1 MKYILGIDFG
11 DGETVACY
19 APVSQNTGLQYA
31 KIKNSTD
38 INGRKINSLVMRSP
52 DGKYGI
58 SLSRGKLFLSFKK
71 YFYDSNGLT
80 EDQRNKQLLAFEFFI
95 RDVFSLI
102 KKNHA
107 EDIFQPG
114 NEVEVCIA
122 APTNWPPEV
131 KSEYRRF
138 VTDAIGQDVKWV
150 INESDAAYF
159 SKKSGYSGD
168 VVLVIDYG
176 SSTIDFTLME
186 NGKKLNVDTL
196 STNFG
201 ASQIEESILLD
212 YQTGKESAA
221 QFSQMM
227 GLAKSSLEKWGNQHI
242 DIIGNL
248 KLSIRKAKES
258 AYTEISTNLDD
269 YPNMYICGS
278 VVMRHFTGIDE
289 DRKIKFEYDYKESK
303 LQNYKDKV
311 KECFQKVKE
320 KAEELLSGKKV
331 DRIILSGGGSIMPW
345 VEMEAKEVW
354 GDSVEIV
361 MDTEPSF
368 VVAKGI
374 VNYALELYQCP
385 NDVVAEFDK
394 WLKSPDKMSDGI
406 SNGEWLKE
414 TLNREI
420 NLQAQ
425 NLMGENLYPI
435 LDSYLQDKTNPPYR
449 ILLNNI
455 ETFLKKECNEKP
467 FLSKIIS
474 TAFQNMKGSIEEL
487 LCGIVKQH
495 YCISVE
501 SLEIDLSNIDR
512 VEINIDHDSLDK
524 YVHKTFANCWGL
536 DVSRDYDERKKV
548 VDYLKE
554 KIEHRKVPIH
564 AELKGDPAFESVLAL
579 LRESLRQWAI
589 EEKPFF
595 VVE

>member
-38 INGRKINSLVMRSP
+38 IDGRKIISLVMRSP

-58 SLSRGKLFLSFKK
+58 SLSGGELFLSFKK

-80 EDQRNKQLLAFEFFI
+80 KDQRNEQLLAFKFFI

-102 KKNHA
+102 RKNHNG
-107 EDIFQPG
+107 DIFQPE

-138 VTDAIGQDVKWV
+138 VADAIGQDVKWV

-159 SKKSGYSGD
+159 SKKSDYSDD

-186 NGKKLNVDTL
+186 NGKKLNVDIL

-212 YQTGKESAA
+212 CQTGKESAA

-227 GLAKSSLEKWGNQHI
+227 GLAKSSLEKWGNQRI

-258 AYTEISTNLDD
+258 AYTDISTNLDD
-269 YPNMYICGS
+269 YPDMYICGS
-278 VVMRHFTGIDE
+278 LVMRHLTGIDE

-320 KAEELLSGKKV
+320 KAEELLSGKKI

-345 VEMEAKEVW
+345 VEMKAKEVW
-354 GDSVEIV
+354 DDSVEIV
-361 MDTEPSF
+361 SDTEPSY

-374 VNYALELYQCP
+374 VNYALELYKCP
-385 NDVVAEFDK
+385 DDVVAEFDK
-394 WLKSPDKMSDGI
+394 WLKSPDKMLDGI
-406 SNGEWLKE
+406 SNGGWLKE

-474 TAFQNMKGSIEEL
+474 TAFQNMKGNIEKS
-487 LCGIVKQH
+487 LCEIVEQH
-495 YCISVE
+495 YCINVKNF
-501 SLEIDLSNIDR
+501 EIDLSNIDQ
-512 VEINIDHDSLDK
+512 VEINIDNSSLNRHIHDKFAYCKGLDK
-524 YVHKTFANCWGL
+524 TRKL
-536 DVSRDYDERKKV
+536 EERREV
-548 VDYLKE
+548 VDHLKTY
-554 KIEHRKVPIH
+554 ILARKVPIH
-564 AELKGDPAFESVLAL
+564 AELKGDAFESVLAL

>member
-11 DGETVACY
+11 DGETAACY
-19 APVSQNTGLQYA
+19 APVSRNTGLQYA
-31 KIKNSTD
+31 KIKNSNE
-38 INGRKINSLVMRSP
+38 INERKIISFVMRSP
-52 DGKYGI
+52 DGKEYGI
-58 SLSRGKLFLSFKK
+58 SLPVGKLLLSFKK

-80 EDQRNKQLLAFEFFI
+80 EDQRNEQLEAFKSFI
-95 RDVFSLI
+95 RDVFGLI
-102 KKNHA
+102 RKNHA
-107 EDIFQPG
+107 GDIFNPE
-114 NEVEVCIA
+114 NDVEVCIA
-122 APTNWPPEV
+122 APTNWPQEV
-131 KSEYRRF
+131 KSGYRRF
-138 VTDAIGQDVKWV
+138 VADAIGQDVKWV

-159 SKKSGYSGD
+159 SKKSDYSK

-176 SSTIDFTLME
+176 SSTIDFTLMV
-186 NGKKLNVDTL
+186 NGKKLNIDTL

-212 YQTGKESAA
+212 CQTGEKSAA
-221 QFSQMM
+221 QFSEMM
-227 GLAKSSLEKWGNQHI
+227 RSAKSSLEKSGNQDI
-242 DIIGNL
+242 DIIGYL
-248 KLSIRKAKES
+248 KLSIRQAKEL
-258 AYTEISTNLDD
+258 AYTKISAHIDK
-269 YPNMYICGS
+269 YPNMNIRGS
-278 VVMRHFTGIDE
+278 WVLGEETGIDE
-289 DRKIKFEYDYKESK
+289 DYNIVFNYSYKESK
-303 LQNYKDKV
+303 LQSYKDKV
-311 KECFQKVKE
+311 KESFQNVKE
-320 KAEELLSGKKV
+320 KAEELLSGEKV

-345 VEMEAKEVW
+345 VEMAAKEVW

-361 MDTEPSF
+361 VDTEPSF

-385 NDVVAEFDK
+385 DDVIAEFDK
-394 WLKSPDKMSDGI
+394 WLDSPDKVLDGI
-406 SNGEWLKE
+406 SNREWLKE

-420 NLQAQ
+420 NLQTQ
-425 NLMGENLYPI
+425 NLMGANLYPI
-435 LDSYLQDKTNPPYR
+435 LDSYLHDETKPPYR
-449 ILLNNI
+449 TLLNNI
-455 ETFLKKECNEKP
+455 ETFLQEKCNEKP

-487 LCGIVKQH
+487 LCRIVKQH

-501 SLEIDLSNIDR
+501 SLEIDLSNIDQ
-512 VEINIDHDSLDK
+512 VEISIDHDSLDK

-536 DVSRDYDERKKV
+536 DASRDHDERKEV

-579 LRESLRQWAI
+579 LRASLRQWAI